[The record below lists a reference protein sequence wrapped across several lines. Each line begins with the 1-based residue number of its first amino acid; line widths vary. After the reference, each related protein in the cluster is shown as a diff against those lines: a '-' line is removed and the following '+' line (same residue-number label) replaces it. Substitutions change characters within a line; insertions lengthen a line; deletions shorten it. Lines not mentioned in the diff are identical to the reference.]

1 LSSKD
6 REQFNE
12 LIDAVLASL
21 EGGNPWRA
29 GDPEPTYEIDRDALL
44 KLLSIAIRQG
54 ASTQTARL
62 AFGVDAW
69 VAYELRRAGFPEDEV
84 WPRAVQP
91 RVLPAPL
98 SPLLARR
105 DVQSNAG
112 LRSAIES
119 GGSASAVVL
128 GAHYPKQVD
137 VLMARWDR
145 GPELIV
151 STKTMDRSFGKNLK
165 NRFEEFVGDARNLR
179 RRYPLAAIGVVYV
192 VRSTIEHE
200 PDQLAFLIDMLT
212 QLAEPDLYDATCLV
226 ALEYSELDHGSWPE
240 PSAVAHESDQSAL
253 LGTLPC
259 ADLRDDLIPDVLSP
273 ARTLATLIGAV
284 LARTPVAFHQP
295 ARERHHLPPELSE
308 LSDLQEDVH
317 DLP

>member
-1 LSSKD
+1 MSD
-6 REQFNE
+6 REQFND

-21 EGGNPWRA
+21 DGTNPWRA

-62 AFGVDAW
+62 AFGVDSW

-98 SPLLARR
+98 SPLLARS
-105 DVQSNAG
+105 DVQSNPG
-112 LRSAIES
+112 LRSAIER

-145 GPELIV
+145 GPELII

-179 RRYPLAAIGVVYV
+179 RRYPLAAIGIVYI

-200 PDQLAFLIDMLT
+200 PEQLAFLIDMLT

-226 ALEYSELDHGSWPE
+226 ALEYSDKDYGSWPAAATNERE
-240 PSAVAHESDQSAL
+240 PDVSEL

-259 ADLRDDLIPDVLSP
+259 AVLRDDLIPEILSP

-284 LARTPVAFHQP
+284 LQRTPVAFHRV
-295 ARERHHLPPELSE
+295 ARERRSVPPREAS
-308 LSDLQEDVH
+308 
-317 DLP
+317 P

>member
-1 LSSKD
+1 MSSSS
-6 REQFNE
+6 REQFNR

-21 EGGNPWRA
+21 EGTNPWRA

-44 KLLSIAIRQG
+44 RLLSIAIRQG

-62 AFGVDAW
+62 AFGVDSW
-69 VAYELRRAGFPEDEV
+69 VAYELRRAGFHEDEV

-98 SPLLARR
+98 SPILARR
-105 DVQSNAG
+105 DVQSHAA

-137 VLMARWDR
+137 VLIARWER

-192 VRSTIEHE
+192 VRSAIEQE
-200 PDQLAFLIDMLT
+200 PQQLAFLTDMLS

-226 ALEYSELDHGSWPE
+226 ALEYSDDDYGSWPAL
-240 PSAVAHESDQSAL
+240 SAGQEGPAVPDL
-253 LGTLPC
+253 LETLPC
-259 ADLRDDLIPDVLSP
+259 AELRDDLIPDTLSP
-273 ARTLATLIGAV
+273 ARTMATLAGAV
-284 LARTPVAFHQP
+284 LQRTPVAFHQL
-295 ARERHHLPPELSE
+295 ARERRSGR
-308 LSDLQEDVH
+308 
-317 DLP
+317 